1 MIDWDKP
8 IETVEGRPA
17 RVISTDHRYSGET
30 LAVIQIEHPGFS
42 CVGYYH
48 QSGEPAF
55 GSVNIRNRKTKRE
68 GWVNVYPTMVED
80 EGRVITCIYTSEE
93 EAKTIA
99 SKDVIATVKIEWGE

>member
-1 MIDWDKP
+1 MEGKVIDWDKP
-8 IETVEGRPA
+8 IETVEGNPA

-48 QSGEPAF
+48 KNGEPAF

-68 GWVNVYPTMVED
+68 GWINIYPHETDVGYHKTER
-80 EGRVITCIYTSEE
+80 EAKESAYSNVIT
-93 EAKTIA
+93 TI
-99 SKDVIATVKIEWGE
+99 KIEWEE

>member
-8 IETVEGRPA
+8 IETVEGNPA

-48 QSGEPAF
+48 KNGEPAF

-68 GWVNVYPTMVED
+68 GWINIYRDGFTGETIYETKED
-80 EGRVITCIYTSEE
+80 AENSSTF
-93 EAKTIA
+93 K
-99 SKDVIATVKIEWGE
+99 IATIKIKWEE